1 MGIMS
6 IPFAQFHVG
15 GECGNAYLGWPY
27 ADECLGHR
35 VSSTYGLIS
44 QTFPTRSAMVPAGAV
59 LSKCQTLVE

>member
-44 QTFPTRSAMVPAGAV
+44 QTFPTRFLADRERCSQFNVFV
-59 LSKCQTLVE
+59 KV